1 MDVSILCQ
9 EMNAIDERLRELA
22 VRRNRERKK
31 SLSVIRL
38 LKTDTFLALRFF
50 FLIGFLSF
58 ATEKHPRERF

>member
-50 FLIGFLSF
+50 FF
-58 ATEKHPRERF
+58 

>member
-50 FLIGFLSF
+50 FFNWFSVICN
-58 ATEKHPRERF
+58 